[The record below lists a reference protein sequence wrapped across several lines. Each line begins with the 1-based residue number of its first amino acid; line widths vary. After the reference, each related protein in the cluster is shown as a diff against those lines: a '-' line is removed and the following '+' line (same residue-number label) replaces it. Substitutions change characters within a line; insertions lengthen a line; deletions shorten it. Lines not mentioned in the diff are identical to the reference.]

1 MTRLAPLL
9 VLLALSVHAAP
20 VVGVGLSVKIVD
32 SHPVI
37 DSLVPGG
44 PAATDGRLQAGDV
57 IEAVAQG
64 DGKWQ
69 DTAGMTLEQFIA
81 LVRGKRG
88 TKVRLRAVREDEDG
102 KTKNIIV
109 SLTRDVLQTAAP

>member
-1 MTRLAPLL
+1 MTRLVSLL
-9 VLLALSVHAAP
+9 GLLACAVSAAP

-32 SHPVI
+32 QHPVI
-37 DSLVPGG
+37 DALVPGG
-44 PAATDGRLQAGDV
+44 PAAIDGRLQAGDV

-64 DGKWQ
+64 DGKWK
-69 DTAGMTLEQFIA
+69 DTVGMTLEQFIA

-102 KTKNIIV
+102 KTKNVVV
-109 SLTRDVLQTAAP
+109 SLTRDVLQGTSP